1 MNSSVTDL
9 LSYAY
14 RERTTHMVFS
24 EPTVGGKYDYIAN
37 LPQGSEA
44 AFQQKIKKQFGVVAH
59 KDIVM
64 ANVWVLK
71 ISNPEKIKTIINTG
85 GHASEENTGSK
96 WKVENAKMADL
107 ADVLEGWL
115 LFAPVIDRTGLSGR
129 YDFSLSWDYNDK
141 SRSIPMVIT
150 DELKQVGIELVP
162 TNIPVEMLVVEKVK

>member
-24 EPTVGGKYDYIAN
+24 EPTVGEKYDYIAN

-44 AFQQKIKKQFGVVAH
+44 AFQQKIKEQFGVVAH
-59 KDIVM
+59 KDVIM
-64 ANVWVLK
+64 ADVWVLK
-71 ISNPEKIKTIINTG
+71 VSDPEKIKTIINKG
-85 GHASEENTGSK
+85 GHASEENAGSK

-115 LFAPVIDRTGLSGR
+115 LFAPVIDRTGLTGR

-162 TNIPVEMLVVEKVK
+162 TNMPMGMLVVEKAH